1 MWCRGEKWINA
12 VGKMILIDWLLQG
25 CTNLQFVT
33 TTMFA
38 NTVKPNIVK
47 RGTLPAGV
55 SHRSLFSSFQKTVQ
69 FYSVFCHKCDGTCS
83 DLGVFF
89 IMLRKFFFIL
99 RLLNSFYPESK
110 LAFLKALMVLF
121 YLVFPFLKWLYRFPF
136 GLLVRWIINFLDVK
150 PGLHYWDKLQ
160 WSYYYPF

>member
-1 MWCRGEKWINA
+1 MQRREVNKCCWKN
-12 VGKMILIDWLLQG
+12 D
-25 CTNLQFVT
+25 
-33 TTMFA
+33 
-38 NTVKPNIVK
+38 
-47 RGTLPAGV
+47 
-55 SHRSLFSSFQKTVQ
+55 SHRLASAGLHKPSVCNNYNVCKHSKAKHSKTRYASSGCEPSLPVLFLPENCQ

-110 LAFLKALMVLF
+110 LPFLKALIVLF
-121 YLVFPFLKWLYRFPF
+121 YLFFPFLKWLYRFPF
-136 GLLVRWIINFLDVK
+136 GLLVQWIINFLDVK